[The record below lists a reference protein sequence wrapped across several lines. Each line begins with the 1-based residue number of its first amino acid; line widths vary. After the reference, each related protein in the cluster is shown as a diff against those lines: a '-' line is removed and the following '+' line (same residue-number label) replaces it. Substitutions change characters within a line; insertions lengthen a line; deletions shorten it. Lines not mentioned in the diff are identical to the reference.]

1 MLNKEQVTNQY
12 STSTKLEARI
22 ALHRNYSTNSI
33 GWTSW
38 MFNQFS
44 FKEGLKV
51 LELGSGTGAF
61 WADNINMIPNM
72 KILISDISEAM
83 IQKCKENLKSA
94 ATDFDFEVI
103 DAQNIPYEEN
113 TFDIVIANHLIYHL
127 DDVGLGIREIK
138 RVLKPGGKLYATT
151 FGKRNMVELYEIIHG
166 FDKSIKIPALVLAER
181 FGLETGE
188 IALRKQFDQVECR
201 RYEDS
206 LRVTDIDILIDY
218 VNSLDLF
225 VGVGDSSYVSKNEAF
240 TKYIKKLHR
249 NSQVIN
255 IKKDSG
261 ILIATY

>member
-1 MLNKEQVTNQY
+1 MLNKEQVKNQY

-61 WADNINMIPNM
+61 WADNINLIPNM
-72 KILISDISEAM
+72 KILVSDISEAM
-83 IQKCKENLKSA
+83 IQKCKENLNIVA
-94 ATDFDFEVI
+94 A
-103 DAQNIPYEEN
+103 
-113 TFDIVIANHLIYHL
+113 
-127 DDVGLGIREIK
+127 
-138 RVLKPGGKLYATT
+138 
-151 FGKRNMVELYEIIHG
+151 ELYEIIHG

-206 LRVTDIDILIDY
+206 LRITDIDILIDY

-225 VGVGDSSYVSKNEAF
+225 VGVGDSSYVSKNEEFA
-240 TKYIKKLHR
+240 KYMKKLHR